1 MAVQADEPSP
11 ESIDINEM
19 EWWDEVKHELSTCM
33 NDSNDV
39 SCKPIAASVILDN
52 TPQHPYVQQTIASS
66 VDSHPITLCDNDG
79 FELIPSEM
87 PTDVPS
93 NNIDTNGEILVDDVT
108 QEASEIDP
116 VIKALLPSQQLLNS
130 SWNPNLNTILEETVY
145 DLRIANDKVPIVMT
159 SHVSTKRHRG
169 RHQRSHKLHQQHN
182 NKNSEAI
189 SKNGIYQTALQV
201 GQNDGGANRSVTPN
215 KELLINYKPIK
226 NYAVNGI
233 QKGDPALQCTGMGYL
248 PWQADIGELLLVRC
262 LYCNEASGTIISPS
276 DVNMQYKSIYDGW
289 TMETKFDSKIGQ
301 LTFNARDGVNH
312 LVFPHSQIITSGFIN
327 LTKLQNKNTKQL
339 EHK

>member
-1 MAVQADEPSP
+1 M
-11 ESIDINEM
+11 
-19 EWWDEVKHELSTCM
+19 
-33 NDSNDV
+33 
-39 SCKPIAASVILDN
+39 
-52 TPQHPYVQQTIASS
+52 
-66 VDSHPITLCDNDG
+66 
-79 FELIPSEM
+79 
-87 PTDVPS
+87 
-93 NNIDTNGEILVDDVT
+93 
-108 QEASEIDP
+108 
-116 VIKALLPSQQLLNS
+116 
-130 SWNPNLNTILEETVY
+130 EETVY

-169 RHQRSHKLHQQHN
+169 RHQRSHKLHQQH
-182 NKNSEAI
+182 KRKISEAI

-248 PWQADIGELLLVRC
+248 PWRADTEELLLVRC